1 MPLSNILIE
10 WDIVVYIYIY
20 IYIYI
25 DMICKYMYIYKK
37 IIRNLYKLYK
47 IEEYIVENN
56 IYIYLSIFS

>member
-1 MPLSNILIE
+1 MGYS
-10 WDIVVYIYIY
+10 Y

-25 DMICKYMYIYKK
+25 DMICKYMYIYININKY
-37 IIRNLYKLYK
+37 IYIFIRNLYKLYK